1 MQKIIKGKK
10 YNTETA
16 EKVGNWWNG
25 CSASDFNYVEE
36 TLYKKRTGEFFLYGE
51 GGARSRYSK
60 SVGQNC
66 WSGDERIIPMTF
78 DEAQEWAEEHLEAE
92 EYEAI
97 FGEVSEDGETKGVL
111 YSLPISAIEKVKRI
125 ATERRCSA
133 SKVIEDLISTL

>member
-1 MQKIIKGKK
+1 
-10 YNTETA
+10 
-16 EKVGNWWNG
+16 
-25 CSASDFNYVEE
+25 
-36 TLYKKRTGEFFLYGE
+36 
-51 GGARSRYSK
+51 YSK

-111 YSLPISAIEKVKRI
+111 YSLPLSAIEKVKRI

>member
-16 EKVGNWWNG
+16 EEVGSWWNG
-25 CSASDFNYVEE
+25 RSTRDFSYCKER
-36 TLYKKRTGEFFLYGE
+36 LYKKRTGEFFLYGIGGPMTKYKRYIDANSWE
-51 GGARSRYSK
+51 GGE
-60 SVGQNC
+60 Q
-66 WSGDERIIPMTF
+66 IIPMSF
-78 DEAQEWAEEHLEAE
+78 DEARDWAEEHLEAE

-111 YSLPISAIEKVKRI
+111 YSLPISAIEKVKRV